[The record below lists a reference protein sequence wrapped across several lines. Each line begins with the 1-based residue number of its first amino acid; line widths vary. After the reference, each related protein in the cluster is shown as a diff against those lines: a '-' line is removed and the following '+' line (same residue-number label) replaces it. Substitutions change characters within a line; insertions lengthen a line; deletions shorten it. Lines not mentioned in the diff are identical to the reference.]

1 MQKLLS
7 CSLDNDANVWRYIRG
22 FLEHRNDVLKS
33 LTTFAYGH
41 VGYCMDT
48 EYRTILCHS
57 IVFGRASLA
66 SSLGARMLLR
76 RGALQLI
83 DWPHAD
89 SRDIPACRSEICGV
103 ACALD

>member
-7 CSLDNDANVWRYIRG
+7 CSFDNDANVWRYFRG

-48 EYRTILCHS
+48 EYRIILCYS
-57 IVFGRASLA
+57 IVFGRASLV

-76 RGALQLI
+76 SGKLQLS

-89 SRDIPACRSEICGV
+89 SRYIRCC
-103 ACALD
+103 